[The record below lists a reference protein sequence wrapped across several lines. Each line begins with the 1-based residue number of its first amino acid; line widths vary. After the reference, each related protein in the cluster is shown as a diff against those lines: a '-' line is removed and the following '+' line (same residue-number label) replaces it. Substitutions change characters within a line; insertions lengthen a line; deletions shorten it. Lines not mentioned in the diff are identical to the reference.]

1 MNRGLKRKQPEQGEE
16 PPDQQGGQQG
26 QPGGQ
31 DGRYTV
37 KKARPDE
44 PEVEQPDDAGVIPK
58 VHFRWILS
66 GPSKS
71 GKTNLAR
78 WVLDK
83 YYRPKGG
90 GGGGKKSFFDR
101 IYLLSPT
108 AHIDYIWSD
117 LPGLKDKDRH
127 TRPTPKLLTKIL
139 NDQKREI
146 QGNTADIPPHISTR
160 MLGNKKKKAP
170 KVLIMF
176 DDAIAES
183 KLVNSPEFLKVFIQG
198 RHYNISSMVMSQ
210 SYMKVPRSVRL
221 QATHVSLFPSRASE
235 IERLYGDHGPKELNK
250 KEFTELVMMATEPM
264 EGDEYPF
271 LFVDAFEPTPS
282 RFRRNFTH
290 VMEIHG
296 GMGEEG
302 EGGEYGEDDQPQQQ
316 QQQQRKRKKPQ
327 QNAVNKR
334 QRMDGPK

>member
-1 MNRGLKRKQPEQGEE
+1 MNRGLKRKQPQDNPGDQYEEGSNEKKRQG
-16 PPDQQGGQQG
+16 DS
-26 QPGGQ
+26 
-31 DGRYTV
+31 RYV
-37 KKARPDE
+37 VSKARPDE
-44 PEVEQPDDAGVIPK
+44 PEIEQPADAGVVPK
-58 VHFRWILS
+58 VQFRWVLS

-83 YYRPKGG
+83 YYKPTKGG
-90 GGGGKKSFFDR
+90 GSSKSFFDR

-108 AHIDYIWSD
+108 AHIDYMWSD

-127 TRPTPKLLTKIL
+127 TRPTAKLLEKIL

-146 QGNTADIPPHISTR
+146 QGNTADIPPHVSQHI
-160 MLGNKKKKAP
+160 LGNKKKKAP

-183 KLVNSPEFLKVFIQG
+183 KLINSPEFLKVFIQG

-210 SYMKVPRSVRL
+210 SYMKIPRSVRL
-221 QATHVSLFPSRASE
+221 QATHVSLFPSRSSE

-250 KEFTELVMMATEPM
+250 KEFTELVQMATEPM

-271 LFVDAFEPTPS
+271 LYVDVFEPPMT

-290 VMEIHG
+290 VMEITG
-296 GMGEEG
+296 GMGEEAVDE
-302 EGGEYGEDDQPQQQ
+302 EGGGGDAEDDQRQPAREALPPK
-316 QQQQRKRKKPQ
+316 RKRKRPNPQ
-327 QNAVNKR
+327 KQAA
-334 QRMDGPK
+334 

>member
-1 MNRGLKRKQPEQGEE
+1 MNRGLKRKQPQDNAGDQYEEGSNEKKRQG
-16 PPDQQGGQQG
+16 DS
-26 QPGGQ
+26 
-31 DGRYTV
+31 RYV
-37 KKARPDE
+37 VSKARPDE
-44 PEVEQPDDAGVIPK
+44 PEIEQPADAGVVPK
-58 VHFRWILS
+58 VQFRWVLS

-83 YYRPKGG
+83 YYKPTKGG
-90 GGGGKKSFFDR
+90 GSSKSFFDR

-108 AHIDYIWSD
+108 AHIDYMWSD

-127 TRPTPKLLTKIL
+127 TRPTAKLLEKIL

-146 QGNTADIPPHISTR
+146 QGNTADIPPHVSQHI
-160 MLGNKKKKAP
+160 LGNKKKKAP

-183 KLVNSPEFLKVFIQG
+183 KLINSPEFLKVFIQG

-210 SYMKVPRSVRL
+210 SYMKIPRSVRL
-221 QATHVSLFPSRASE
+221 QATHVSLFPSRSSE

-250 KEFTELVMMATEPM
+250 KEFTELVQMATEPM

-271 LFVDAFEPTPS
+271 LYVDVFEPPMT

-290 VMEIHG
+290 VMEITG
-296 GMGEEG
+296 GMGEEAVDE
-302 EGGEYGEDDQPQQQ
+302 EGGGGDAEDDQRQPAREALPPK
-316 QQQQRKRKKPQ
+316 RKRKRPNPQ
-327 QNAVNKR
+327 KQAA
-334 QRMDGPK
+334 